1 VCLCPYARLSFRRC
15 TEGRLEKNSP
25 LDIPPSPAQEGKAAG
40 GSTTSNA
47 DPVIHAPVMSI
58 EVSAVL
64 TISVAAAA
72 TESCE
77 MKRVMT
83 LLEF

>member
-1 VCLCPYARLSFRRC
+1 M
-15 TEGRLEKNSP
+15 
-25 LDIPPSPAQEGKAAG
+25 
-40 GSTTSNA
+40 A
-47 DPVIHAPVMSI
+47 DPVIHPPVMSI
-58 EVSAVL
+58 EASAVL